1 MLAVAASRTRV
12 TVPVSGS
19 WRARAVIRGPSVSG
33 QAASGARPRCRAG
46 RGAGEQGV
54 GAVDLVA
61 GGAEVLPDRAEVGA
75 AGDAVLHQ
83 PGGLRLV
90 GVGGAGAGVDAQLG
104 LQRVADGAGADEAD
118 QAAGEDRCL
127 RPGGQADGQPPG
139 GDVIDRAAPGVG
151 GGDAVA
157 DQPLVQRQIRE
168 LALLGARTGEAS
180 RPGRRDAAR
189 AIGPLARSG
198 SSCRAGGC
206 GPGGGAGLRSGLGV
220 GHRVAVLG
228 GDAEELLQVLAGDQ
242 APPADLD
249 VGQVAA
255 AHLVVE
261 QVAGQAGQAGGL
273 IDGVGQPPAVRV
285 LAGRPAAAVV
295 SSPGGT
301 GLRGVPR
308 QPAGPGFRSWCRRGR
323 VVIVPPRGRAAHFPG
338 RAAGGGCRAGRP
350 G

>member
-1 MLAVAASRTRV
+1 M

-33 QAASGARPRCRAG
+33 HDASGARPRCRA

-75 AGDAVLHQ
+75 AGDAVLEE
-83 PGGLRLV
+83 PGGLRMV

-104 LQRVADGAGADEAD
+104 LQRLADRAGADEAD

-139 GDVIDRAAPGVG
+139 GDVIDRGAPGVG

-168 LALLGARTGEAS
+168 LALLGARIGVHLGRGGGT
-180 RPGRRDAAR
+180 RPGHR
-189 AIGPLARSG
+189 AVSAVR
-198 SSCRAGGC
+198 SSCRAR
-206 GPGGGAGLRSGLGV
+206 PGGSAGLPSGLGV
-220 GHRVAVLG
+220 GHRVAGLG

-273 IDGVGQPPAVRV
+273 IDGVGEPPARRV
-285 LAGRPAAAVV
+285 LAGRSAAAVLSSSGGAGCV
-295 SSPGGT
+295 S
-301 GLRGVPR
+301 V
-308 QPAGPGFRSWCRRGR
+308 AGAGWLVQAFRSWCRRGR
-323 VVIVPPRGRAAHFPG
+323 AVIVPPRGRAARFPG
-338 RAAGGGCRAGRP
+338 RAAGEGCRAGRP